1 MKKTVTDL
9 CTTTSDLEK
18 TQKKGEK
25 AQMMMGNLMDLKKRV
40 MGSVDKAPSP
50 SS

>member
-25 AQMMMGNLMDLKKRV
+25 AQMMMGNLMDLKKRL
-40 MGSVDKAPSP
+40 MQSGP
-50 SS
+50 SSPPKE